1 MSWRKLAM
9 DSDMSWKC
17 TIYHSEW
24 TRGKTAG
31 GCGQYNQAKFWT
43 NPQFLIQV
51 TDVDLEDNENLATVV
66 IALMQKDCRLK
77 RIKEK
82 CDSAEEFIQFKLFKV
97 VLDN

>member
-1 MSWRKLAM
+1 MSWRKLAI
-9 DSDMSWKC
+9 DGDMSWKC

-24 TRGKTAG
+24 ASGKTAG

-51 TDVDLEDNENLATVV
+51 SDVDHDDNENLATIV

-77 RIKEK
+77 RIRGN

-97 VLDN
+97 IK